1 MAPITC
7 LLGIV
12 KRAGI
17 QGSMGTCNA
26 TLRQLATKSGTY
38 IDEIVRD
45 YGSGLKTKSEI
56 FGNTIRNT
64 GTDGT
69 VTSFIKDYFRGTV
82 VTEANGASRID
93 SASLWDKIR
102 DIAYK
107 GF

>member
-7 LLGIV
+7 LLGTV
-12 KRAGI
+12 ERAGI

-26 TLRQLATKSGTY
+26 TLRKLATKSGTY

-45 YGSGLKTKSEI
+45 YGGGLKTKSEI

-64 GTDGT
+64 GTDGS
-69 VTSFIKDYFRGTV
+69 VTNFVKDYFKGTV
-82 VTEANGASRID
+82 VTEANGAQHLES
-93 SASLWDKIR
+93 SSLWDKIR
-102 DIAYK
+102 NVAYK